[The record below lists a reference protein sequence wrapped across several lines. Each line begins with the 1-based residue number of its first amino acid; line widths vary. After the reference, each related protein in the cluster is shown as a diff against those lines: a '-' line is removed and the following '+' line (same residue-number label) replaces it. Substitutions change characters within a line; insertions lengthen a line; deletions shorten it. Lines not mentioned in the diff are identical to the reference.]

1 MNTNFIS
8 KEEKIKILIDIINSS
23 EFQNAQ
29 KFQEL
34 LRYLV
39 DASISGKIIKESTI
53 AIEFFQKDKSFDP
66 SIDSTVRTSIST
78 LRKKLEHYYLTTGK
92 TNSTKLTIPKGHYN
106 IVFVDSNYSKPKNN
120 LKKKFYLY
128 SLIFVLCLII
138 LITLITNLIPRKNT
152 QIIPYRDP
160 IWNDIFSNSMKTL
173 IVLGDYYFFYLPF
186 ENGRHSYIRDVEI
199 NSEEDLN
206 DFLKNN
212 PQYSTRISKTY
223 HTYLDES
230 LPICISKILPS
241 FNHYKLQY
249 ELKMSSE
256 LQLDDLQ
263 KYNIIYIGSYKCL
276 YLLSTITR
284 NLHFQYFQ
292 KPGSSTLIYH
302 QQSDS
307 VDYQYTWLINPV
319 TNARNDY
326 AIVVKASGQNN
337 NIFMMFLSEHDFG
350 NLGTVKYFTDPIKLK
365 ELYLKIRSNLFEALF
380 EVTGVKRTDFSIELL
395 HYNPLHSEYKIKIQ

>member
-1 MNTNFIS
+1 
-8 KEEKIKILIDIINSS
+8 
-23 EFQNAQ
+23 
-29 KFQEL
+29 
-34 LRYLV
+34 
-39 DASISGKIIKESTI
+39 
-53 AIEFFQKDKSFDP
+53 
-66 SIDSTVRTSIST
+66 
-78 LRKKLEHYYLTTGK
+78 
-92 TNSTKLTIPKGHYN
+92 
-106 IVFVDSNYSKPKNN
+106 
-120 LKKKFYLY
+120 
-128 SLIFVLCLII
+128 
-138 LITLITNLIPRKNT
+138 
-152 QIIPYRDP
+152 
-160 IWNDIFSNSMKTL
+160 MKTL

-326 AIVVKASGQNN
+326 AIVVKASGQTI
-337 NIFMMFLSEHDFG
+337 IFYDVPF
-350 NLGTVKYFTDPIKLK
+350 
-365 ELYLKIRSNLFEALF
+365 RA
-380 EVTGVKRTDFSIELL
+380 
-395 HYNPLHSEYKIKIQ
+395 